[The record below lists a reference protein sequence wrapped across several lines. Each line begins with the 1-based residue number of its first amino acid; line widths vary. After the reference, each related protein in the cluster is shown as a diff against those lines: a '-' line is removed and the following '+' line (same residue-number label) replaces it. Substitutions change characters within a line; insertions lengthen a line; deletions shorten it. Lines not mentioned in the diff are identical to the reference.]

1 MICFQISVNGYVTFE
16 LGLRAWL
23 PANFP
28 HSSLPS
34 FNRFLPMI
42 APFWAD
48 IDLRQTP
55 GKVLYHVYSRELLD
69 PSYEYIMPRD
79 KLVFDWVTD
88 QIWTNVGDY
97 GFVPTMVVVV
107 TWQTVSPY
115 PGYQTN
121 NEVKPVVLF
130 DLHCS
135 CETIG
140 KCKYIY
146 KCTRTLHF
154 FKYRYCALCIAYC
167 YCVL

>member
-1 MICFQISVNGYVTFE
+1 MVSIITISKNGFNNNYIRNGFNNNNIKNSNIKNDLLQISVNGYVTFE
-16 LGLRAWL
+16 LGLVSWL
-23 PANFP
+23 PAKFP

-34 FNRFLPMI
+34 FFRFLPMI

-97 GFVPTMVVVV
+97 GFLPTMVVVV
-107 TWQTVSPY
+107 TWQKVSPY
-115 PGYQTN
+115 PGYKTN
-121 NEVKPVVLF
+121 NEVACRF
-130 DLHCS
+130 
-135 CETIG
+135 IG
-140 KCKYIY
+140 AS
-146 KCTRTLHF
+146 L
-154 FKYRYCALCIAYC
+154 
-167 YCVL
+167 